1 MKKTSLLFFVLI
13 AAGEL
18 ISVSFDMAAVQNIA
32 KPLIMISLMVY
43 YLGSVSAR
51 NYFFTAALVFCWLG
65 DVLLMFQQNELF
77 FIGGLVAFLLGHIL
91 YVICFRQMR
100 FNNQAGGLLN
110 TQKIRFAFPIILAG
124 TGLVTILF
132 SHLGALKIPV
142 MVYALALTIMVL
154 QALFRFGFTTKK
166 SFVLIFVGALFFMV
180 SDSLLAINKFMQ
192 PVPMASLD
200 IMATYM
206 VAQFLIVE
214 GAVAHSSK
222 NTL

>member
-1 MKKTSLLFFVLI
+1 MSLIFFILI
-13 AAGEL
+13 AASEL
-18 ISVSFDMAAVQNIA
+18 ISVSFNMPALQNVA
-32 KPLIMISLMVY
+32 KPFIMITLMVY
-43 YLGSVSAR
+43 YIFSVSAR
-51 NYFFTAALVFCWLG
+51 NIFFMAALACCWVG
-65 DVLLMFQQNELF
+65 DVLLMFQQDELF

-100 FNNQAGGLLN
+100 FKNETGGLLN

-132 SHLGALKIPV
+132 PHLGDLKIPV
-142 MVYALALTIMVL
+142 TVYAVVLTIMVL
-154 QALFRFGFTTKK
+154 QALLRFGFTSKR
-166 SFVLIFVGALFFMV
+166 SFTLIFVGALFFMI

-192 PVPMASLD
+192 PLPLASLG

>member
-1 MKKTSLLFFVLI
+1 LKKASLIFFILI
-13 AAGEL
+13 ATSEL
-18 ISVSFDMAAVQNIA
+18 ISVSFNMPLLHSIS
-32 KPLIMISLMVY
+32 KPLIMITLMVY
-43 YLGSVSAR
+43 YILSVPAR
-51 NYFFTAALVFCWLG
+51 NIFFMAALACCWLG
-65 DVLLMFQQNELF
+65 DVLLMFQQDELF

-100 FNNQAGGLLN
+100 FNNEAGGLLN

-132 SHLGALKIPV
+132 PHLGALKIPV
-142 MVYALALTIMVL
+142 MFYALALTIMVL
-154 QALFRFGFTTKK
+154 QALFRFGFTSKK

-192 PVPMASLD
+192 PMPMASLG

-214 GAVAHSSK
+214 GVVRHADQLA
-222 NTL
+222 

>member
-1 MKKTSLLFFVLI
+1 MKKASLIFFILV
-13 AAGEL
+13 AASEL
-18 ISVSFDMAAVQNIA
+18 ISVSFNIPALQNVA
-32 KPLIMISLMVY
+32 KPLIMITLMVY
-43 YLGSVSAR
+43 YIFSVSAR
-51 NYFFTAALVFCWLG
+51 NNFFIATLACCWLG

-100 FNNQAGGLLN
+100 FNNEAGGLLN

-124 TGLVTILF
+124 TGLVTVLF
-132 SHLGALKIPV
+132 PHLGALKIPV

-154 QALFRFGFTTKK
+154 QALFRFGFTSKK
-166 SFVLIFVGALFFMV
+166 SFVLIFVGAFFFMV

-192 PVPMASLD
+192 PVPLASLG
-200 IMATYM
+200 IMATYL

-214 GAVAHSSK
+214 GAVRHADQSS
-222 NTL
+222 